1 MSLRHSSIIIKQFL
15 PLAAVMINIIFSAQ
29 DRPTE
34 LIGKLRGVLTNP
46 NCEFYPNFVA
56 IHTLAT
62 WCKAT
67 ADGGPRDVE
76 MGKYLVILFFFPSL
90 MN

>member
-1 MSLRHSSIIIKQFL
+1 MMKDVITFIEIIHIVSSC
-15 PLAAVMINIIFSAQ
+15 Q

-34 LIGKLRGVLTNP
+34 LIPKLRGVLTNP

-67 ADGGPRDVE
+67 TDAGQRDVE
-76 MGKYLVILFFFPSL
+76 MGE
-90 MN
+90 

>member
-1 MSLRHSSIIIKQFL
+1 MSARLQSAPGFCILNLI
-15 PLAAVMINIIFSAQ
+15 LAHQ

-34 LIGKLRGVLTNP
+34 LIPKLRGVLTNP

-67 ADGGPRDVE
+67 PDAGPRDVE
-76 MGKYLVILFFFPSL
+76 MGNYQLLP
-90 MN
+90 